1 MPSIRIAPRTLLRIA
16 VASTIVLALPAL
28 GLAEEPGHAPGG
40 HHEAPSVFW
49 ALPFAALLLA
59 IATFPLIHRTHHW
72 WEENRS
78 KLLVSAILGGLIL
91 AYYGLRGDGFHGSA
105 PGLGTVGSVL
115 KHAIL
120 DDYVPFLT
128 LLFALY
134 VIAGGM
140 RVTGDLVAT
149 PGVNTLFLG
158 FGALVASLIGTTG
171 ASMVL
176 IRPVLE
182 TNQERKKV
190 KHTVVF
196 FIFLVSNIGGS
207 LLPIGDP
214 PLFLGYLQG
223 VPFLW
228 TLNLTPY
235 WFVTVGMILVIYY
248 VWDRYEFRHESIESK
263 KADLRHVTRL
273 RVRGGINLLWMAG
286 VVMAVGLIVPGR
298 TLPGTSFVV
307 PTYLREAVMLGLTGL
322 SLATTPH
329 GLRKTTQF
337 SYGPI
342 LEVACLFLGIFI
354 TMQPPM
360 EILQAK
366 GAAMGLSTPVQFFWA
381 SGSLSGVLDNAP
393 TYLVFLQIAKTL
405 PIAPG
410 ASTVALLDGQVATS
424 LLVAISLGAVFMGA
438 LTYIGNGPN
447 FMVKTIAEQRGV
459 AMPSFFGYVA
469 YSASVLIPVFIAVSF
484 LLR

>member
-1 MPSIRIAPRTLLRIA
+1 MARYRILPACAAILLLPSIA
-16 VASTIVLALPAL
+16 
-28 GLAEEPGHAPGG
+28 LAEGPGHAPGA
-40 HHEAPSVFW
+40 HHEAPSALW

-72 WEENRS
+72 WEQNRS
-78 KLLVSAILGGLIL
+78 KLTVSLILGGLIL

-105 PGLGTVGSVL
+105 PGVGAVGAVL

-120 DDYVPFLT
+120 DDYIPFLT

-134 VIAGGM
+134 AIAGGM

-149 PGVNTLFLG
+149 PAINTLFLG
-158 FGALVASLIGTTG
+158 FGALVASFVGTTG

-182 TNQERKKV
+182 TNQERKRV

-235 WFVTVGMILVIYY
+235 WALTVALVLAIYY
-248 VWDRYEFRHESIESK
+248 AWDRYEFRHESIESR

-286 VVMAVGLIVPGR
+286 VVLAVALIVPGR
-298 TLPGTSFVV
+298 PLPGTAWIV
-307 PTYLREAVMLGLTGL
+307 PTYFREGVMIGLTVL
-322 SLATTPH
+322 SLRTTPR
-329 GLRKTTQF
+329 GLRASTQF
-337 SYGPI
+337 NYGPI
-342 LEVACLFLGIFI
+342 LEVACLFLGIFV

-366 GAAMGLSTPVQFFWA
+366 GAAMGLTSPVQFFWA
-381 SGSLSGVLDNAP
+381 TGGLSGVLDNAP
-393 TYLVFLQIAKTL
+393 TYLVFLQIARTL
-405 PIAPG
+405 PLAEGAP
-410 ASTVALLDGQVATS
+410 AVTLLDGQVATS
-424 LLVAISLGAVFMGA
+424 LLLAISLGSVFMGA

-469 YSASVLIPVFIAVSF
+469 YSGAVLIPVFIVVSY